1 MTNTTLTRDPI
12 ETMEVDHDSDDEIVA
27 EFPVYLSTQLCNN
40 IQIFQ
45 YPMRN
50 APFRPRQGPVG
61 ARVKPKAKMVQLD
74 LPLDTRSR
82 YYNTERGE
90 EFSMGTHDKVIK
102 TAYDKRMEEHEEEER
117 YGMKNKKKEDELL
130 DKLTLTSTHV
140 PTQTNYLVG
149 VLHNDEL
156 HVTPVKNIIQMR
168 PGFNYLDKIDDK
180 WKAANKRIQEVEK
193 QEEQKKVET
202 EKAQTLQ
209 VSMKHNDN
217 SESSTRRNLY
227 SLAVHNAEDENWV
240 PIVYCDQM
248 SSEAE
253 EQYEKLYCKQY
264 EQLSSKMS
272 QLDFLDQISAI
283 K

>member
-12 ETMEVDHDSDDEIVA
+12 DTMEIDHDSEDEIVA
-27 EFPVYLSTQLCNN
+27 EFPVYLSTQLCND

-74 LPLDTRSR
+74 LPLDTQSR

-102 TAYDKRMEEHEEEER
+102 TAYDKQ
-117 YGMKNKKKEDELL
+117 DELL
-130 DKLTLTSTHV
+130 DKLTLTSTYV

-264 EQLSSKMS
+264 EQLNSKMS